1 MTLRPTRKFS
11 AARTRQ
17 AQKFIRK
24 GGRPKAKALIVSAG
38 NNANEYLARHIAEL
52 GYTRPTIVA
61 SGGEARRRMDTNDY
75 EVIIINTPLPDEFGH
90 ELGTD
95 AVQKTDAGVILLAKT
110 GTAEQIADKLQ
121 DFGVLVLG
129 KPFTA
134 IQFRQAVQIAASN
147 YKRLAVLRTE
157 NAKLL
162 DKIAQ
167 LRLVD
172 RAKCYLIEKKGMT
185 ETEAHRLIEK
195 GAMDTRR
202 SRGEVAQEILEAEE
216 EE

>member
-1 MTLRPTRKFS
+1 M
-11 AARTRQ
+11 
-17 AQKFIRK
+17 
-24 GGRPKAKALIVSAG
+24 AKALIVSAG
-38 NNANEYLARHIAEL
+38 NNANEYLARHIGEL

-61 SGGEARRRMDTNDY
+61 SGGEARRRMDSNDY

-121 DFGVLVLG
+121 DFGVLG
-129 KPFTA
+129 KPFTGA
-134 IQFRQAVQIAASN
+134 QFRQAVQIAASN
-147 YKRLAVLRTE
+147 YKRLAVLRAE

-172 RAKCYLIEKKGMT
+172 RAKCYLIEKRGMT

-202 SRGEVAQEILEAEE
+202 SRGEVAQEILEDEE

>member
-1 MTLRPTRKFS
+1 M
-11 AARTRQ
+11 
-17 AQKFIRK
+17 
-24 GGRPKAKALIVSAG
+24 GKALIVSAG
-38 NNANEYLARHIAEL
+38 NNANEYLARHIGEL

-61 SGGEARRRMDTNDY
+61 SGGEARRMDTNDY
-75 EVIIINTPLPDEFGH
+75 EVILINTPLPDEFGH

-147 YKRLAVLRTE
+147 YKRLAVLRAE

-202 SRGEVAQEILEAEE
+202 SRGEVAQELLEDEE

>member
-1 MTLRPTRKFS
+1 M
-11 AARTRQ
+11 
-17 AQKFIRK
+17 
-24 GGRPKAKALIVSAG
+24 AKALIVSAG
-38 NNANEYLARHIAEL
+38 NNANEYLARHIGEL

-61 SGGEARRRMDTNDY
+61 SGGEARRRMDSNDY
-75 EVIIINTPLPDEFGH
+75 EVVIINTPLPDEFGH
-90 ELGTD
+90 ELGT
-95 AVQKTDAGVILLAKT
+95 AAGVILLAKT

-147 YKRLAVLRTE
+147 YKRLAVLRAE